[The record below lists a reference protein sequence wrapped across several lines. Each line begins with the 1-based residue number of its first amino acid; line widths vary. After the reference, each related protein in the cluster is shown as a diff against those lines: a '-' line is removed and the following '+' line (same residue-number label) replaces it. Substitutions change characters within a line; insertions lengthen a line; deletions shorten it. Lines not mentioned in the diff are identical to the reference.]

1 MNNSSLWRNVVW
13 ILAFFAH
20 VPSSFRRLFF
30 PPLSLGFIDS
40 YALTNWIK
48 RFFRRKDGKT
58 RLDRR
63 YEEWG
68 EKKKNCIPQ
77 REIKCIISRISP
89 LFAYLRNYLFIY
101 SKTQEARYEV
111 FHNWPHSRDIFHFAW
126 SISCSIAF
134 LSKNGWVEKL
144 VLVTDQASWHLL
156 AREIW
161 SIDNDNA
168 DTRL

>member
-1 MNNSSLWRNVVW
+1 MEKCWILCVFRTPSLRFIFDLILFHPLTNLINRNSSN
-13 ILAFFAH
+13 
-20 VPSSFRRLFF
+20 
-30 PPLSLGFIDS
+30 
-40 YALTNWIK
+40 K
-48 RFFRRKDGKT
+48 RFKKNYGKT

-63 YEEWG
+63 WG
-68 EKKKNCIPQ
+68 GKKKLNS
-77 REIKCIISRISP
+77 RNAGLTISSLYRQFHLRLP
-89 LFAYLRNYLFIY
+89 LPVIY
-101 SKTQEARYEV
+101 SKVARFEV
-111 FHNWPHSRDIFHFAW
+111 FHNWSHSRDIFHFAW